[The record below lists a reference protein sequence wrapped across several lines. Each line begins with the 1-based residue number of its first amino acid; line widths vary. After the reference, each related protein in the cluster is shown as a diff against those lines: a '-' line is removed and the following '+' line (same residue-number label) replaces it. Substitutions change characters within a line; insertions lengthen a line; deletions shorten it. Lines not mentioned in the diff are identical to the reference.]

1 VRVTCPICKKVIE
14 DAPDDHQYRPFCG
27 KRCKLADLHN
37 WLTEGYRISGP
48 IRPGDV
54 ADDDELKLS

>member
-1 VRVTCPICKKVIE
+1 VIE
-14 DAPDDHQYRPFCG
+14 NAPDDHPYRPFCG

-37 WLTEGYRISGP
+37 WLTEGYCISGP

-54 ADDDELKLS
+54 DDDELKLG